1 MLTDAVD
8 YFQDEDNAGHVLT
21 YFKMLLTLAKYVL
34 ISSVLL

>member
-1 MLTDAVD
+1 MLIDAAD